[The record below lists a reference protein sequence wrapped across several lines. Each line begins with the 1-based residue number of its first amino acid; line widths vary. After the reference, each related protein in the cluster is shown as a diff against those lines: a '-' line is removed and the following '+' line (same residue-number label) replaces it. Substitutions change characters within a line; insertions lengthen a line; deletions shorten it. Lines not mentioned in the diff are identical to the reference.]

1 MSKVSLLKKLALLA
15 VVVLPAACAAP
26 PPVRL
31 PDMTFT
37 DRPRFL
43 LDVAEIKVVDQYQPT
58 FRLPNVE
65 HQAPVPPAKAIERWA
80 RDRLVPVGNTGTATV
95 TIKDARILESSL
107 RVTPGVQGVFTK
119 DQAAR
124 YEAFVDVAIEIKPTN
139 INMPEGSASARAE
152 RSRTVPE
159 GISPN
164 ELDRVLY
171 ELVEGVMRDL
181 DVQLDANVQRFLAPY
196 VKGTR

>member
-1 MSKVSLLKKLALLA
+1 MSLLKRLPFLA
-15 VVVLPAACAAP
+15 VVVLSACVAP
-26 PPVRL
+26 PPARL

-43 LDVAEIKVVDQYQPT
+43 LDVAEVQVIDQYQPP

-65 HQAPVPPAKAIERWA
+65 HQVPVSPAKATERWA
-80 RDRLVPVGNTGTATV
+80 RDRLVAVGGSGRAIV
-95 TIKDARILESSL
+95 TIKDGRVLESSL
-107 RVTPGVQGVFTK
+107 RVTPGVQGVFTQ

-124 YEAFVDVAIEIKPTN
+124 YEAIVEVTVEIRPGAGVLTADAI
-139 INMPEGSASARAE
+139 ASARAE
-152 RSRTVPE
+152 RTRTVSE

-164 ELDRVLY
+164 ELDRVHF

-181 DVQLDANVQRFLAPY
+181 DLQLDANLRRFLVAY
-196 VKGTR
+196 IRDIR

>member
-1 MSKVSLLKKLALLA
+1 MMSLLKKLALLA

-43 LDVAEIKVVDQYQPT
+43 LDVAQIQVVDQYQPT
-58 FRLPNVE
+58 FRLPNIE
-65 HQAPVPPAKAIERWA
+65 HQVPVPPAKAVERWA
-80 RDRLVPVGNTGTATV
+80 RDRLVPVGSSGNAV
-95 TIKDARILESSL
+95 ITIKDARVIESSL

-119 DQAAR
+119 EQAAR
-124 YEAFVDVAIEIKPTN
+124 YDAFVDVSIEIKPTS

-152 RSRTVPE
+152 RSRTVAE

-171 ELVEGVMRDL
+171 ELVEGLMRDL
-181 DVQLDANVQRFLAPY
+181 DVQLDTNVQRFLAPY
-196 VKGTR
+196 IKGSR

>member
-1 MSKVSLLKKLALLA
+1 MSLLKKLALLA
-15 VVVLPAACAAP
+15 VIVLPACTAP
-26 PPVRL
+26 SPVRL

-43 LDVAEIKVVDQYQPT
+43 LDVAEVQVVDRYQPT
-58 FRLPNVE
+58 FRLPNIE
-65 HQAPVPPAKAIERWA
+65 HQVPVAPARAVERWA
-80 RDRLVPVGNTGTATV
+80 RDRLVPVGTSGAVVV
-95 TIKDARILESSL
+95 TIKDARVIENSL

-124 YEAFVDVAIEIKPTN
+124 YDAFVDVSIEIKPTN

-152 RSRTVPE
+152 RSRSVPE

-181 DVQLDANVQRFLAPY
+181 DIQLDANVQRFLAPY
-196 VKGTR
+196 IKGTR

>member
-1 MSKVSLLKKLALLA
+1 MSLLKKLALLA

-26 PPVRL
+26 APVRL

-43 LDVAEIKVVDQYQPT
+43 LDVAQIQVVDQYQPA
-58 FRLPNVE
+58 FRLPNIE
-65 HQAPVPPAKAIERWA
+65 HQVPVPPAKAVDRWA
-80 RDRLVPVGNTGTATV
+80 RDRLVPVGNSGTAV
-95 TIKDARILESSL
+95 ITIKDARVIENSL

-119 DQAAR
+119 EQAAR
-124 YEAFVDVAIEIKPTN
+124 YDAFVEVTIDIKPTN

-152 RSRTVPE
+152 RSRTVAE

-171 ELVEGVMRDL
+171 ELVEGLMRDL
-181 DVQLDANVQRFLAPY
+181 DVQLDANVQRFLAAY
-196 VKGTR
+196 IKGTR